1 MKKATNSKNRD
12 EISKLFPIM
21 QEHFGQSMN
30 LARIKLMAL
39 LPVSSGLVLTMD
51 RTNWKESSGCCHG
64 MYRCRLG
71 LPRG

>member
-1 MKKATNSKNRD
+1 
-12 EISKLFPIM
+12 M

-51 RTNWKESSGCCHG
+51 RTN
-64 MYRCRLG
+64 
-71 LPRG
+71 